1 MITKI
6 IKITYYVLS
15 INDFD
20 SEAVFQECKLVYDI
34 FFIFRNKILGT
45 RLKHA
50 NIRLLYY
57 FN

>member
-20 SEAVFQECKLVYDI
+20 SEAVFQKSV
-34 FFIFRNKILGT
+34 N
-45 RLKHA
+45 
-50 NIRLLYY
+50 
-57 FN
+57 

>member
-20 SEAVFQECKLVYDI
+20 SEAVSQKSV
-34 FFIFRNKILGT
+34 N
-45 RLKHA
+45 
-50 NIRLLYY
+50 
-57 FN
+57 